1 MISVATYGYLIRSN
15 RKMTSNNTSSS
26 YRVAK
31 YMDLYDL
38 RSNARAPNYY
48 KLYICMY
55 AFL

>member
-31 YMDLYDL
+31 HMDFYLISVATHGHL
-38 RSNARAPNYY
+38 TN
-48 KLYICMY
+48 L
-55 AFL
+55 FLCILLFLS